1 MPSLS
6 RLISALAGR
15 ELDLGAG
22 SYNAVMIDVL
32 MYLYESYWRPEA
44 CPPPEVLARK
54 LCTAGF
60 EQEEVE
66 QALAWL
72 QQLAAYASLSNAG
85 AQNRSQNSRRV
96 YAAPEQAALGVE
108 GINLLA
114 AIDTQGKISPQI
126 RELLIDQALASG
138 SAPLELDDLRVML
151 LIVYWC
157 LDEEPDQL
165 LLDELFE
172 DPDAPRTYH

>member
-1 MPSLS
+1 
-6 RLISALAGR
+6 
-15 ELDLGAG
+15 
-22 SYNAVMIDVL
+22 MIDVL

-60 EQEEVE
+60 EEEEVT

-72 QQLAAYASLSNAG
+72 GQLAVFASMSQTDAKANADANANANAATVSTPG
-85 AQNRSQNSRRV
+85 RNQSSRRV
-96 YAAPEQAALGVE
+96 YAAPEQLALGVE

-138 SAPLELDDLRVML
+138 NSPLDVDDLRVML

>member
-1 MPSLS
+1 
-6 RLISALAGR
+6 
-15 ELDLGAG
+15 
-22 SYNAVMIDVL
+22 MIDVL

-60 EQEEVE
+60 EEEEVT

-72 QQLAAYASLSNAG
+72 GQLAVFASMSQADAKASAATENTTG
-85 AQNRSQNSRRV
+85 RSQNSRRV
-96 YAAPEQAALGVE
+96 YAAPEQLALGVE

-126 RELLIDQALASG
+126 RELVIDQALASG
-138 SAPLELDDLRVML
+138 NSPLDVDDLRVML

-172 DPDAPRTYH
+172 DPDTPRTYH